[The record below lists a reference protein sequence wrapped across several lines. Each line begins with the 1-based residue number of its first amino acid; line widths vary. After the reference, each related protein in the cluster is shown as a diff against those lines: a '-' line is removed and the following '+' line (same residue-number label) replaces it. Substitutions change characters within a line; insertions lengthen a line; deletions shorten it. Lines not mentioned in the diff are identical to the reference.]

1 MESPGASISAW
12 RRLLRS
18 RGDGLIDRYTLPE
31 MAGIWSEEN
40 RLAKWLEVELA
51 VVHALAGT
59 GAVPSEA
66 AQRIRGSARFDVED
80 VRAREEVTRHDTLSF
95 VECVCSGLGED
106 SRYFHMGL
114 TSSDIVDTALALQ
127 IREANGLIVSEL
139 EGLRKAV
146 AARAR
151 EHADTLMIGRT
162 HGIHAEPITF
172 GLKLA
177 VWYRELGRAMV
188 RIEAA
193 SREVCVGKISGSVG
207 TYSHLSP
214 AVEDAALKALGLGT
228 ERPATQIVQRDRHA
242 AYMASLALAAA
253 TLEKMSV
260 EIRHLQR
267 TEVGEASEPF
277 GTGQKG
283 SSSMPHKRNP
293 ITLERVSG
301 LARLLRSYAM
311 AAMENVALWHERD
324 ISQSSVERVIFPDS
338 TILLHYMTR
347 KMRDV
352 MENLEVDTDRM
363 RSNLDLTRGLIY
375 SQRLMLSLMDAG
387 WERTR
392 AYEKSQQLAKSALAA
407 AADFRD
413 LAADDREVIEAL
425 GPKRID
431 EIFDPAFYVRY
442 AGTILKETGII

>member
-1 MESPGASISAW
+1 M
-12 RRLLRS
+12 
-18 RGDGLIDRYTLPE
+18 IDRYTLPE
-31 MAGIWSEEN
+31 MAGTWSEEN
-40 RLAKWLEVELA
+40 KFAKWLEVELA
-51 VVHALAGT
+51 VVDGLAAT
-59 GAVPSEA
+59 GAVPREA
-66 AQRIRGSARFDVED
+66 AERMREKARFDVED
-80 VRAREEVTRHDTLSF
+80 VKVREEITRHDTLSF
-95 VECVCSGLGED
+95 VECVCSSLGED

-114 TSSDIVDTALALQ
+114 TSSDVVDTALALQ
-127 IREANGLIVSEL
+127 IREANELIMSEL
-139 EGLRKAV
+139 DKLRESV

-151 EHADTLMIGRT
+151 EYKDTLMIGRT

-177 VWYRELGRAMV
+177 VWYMELGRALA
-188 RIEAA
+188 RIERA
-193 SREVCVGKISGSVG
+193 SEDVYVGKISGSVG

-214 AVEDAALKALGLGT
+214 EVEDVALKALGLEP

-242 AYMASLALAAA
+242 AYLASLALAAA

-267 TEVGEASEPF
+267 TEVGEAREPF
-277 GTGQKG
+277 GAGQRG

-293 ITLERVSG
+293 IISERVSG
-301 LARLLRSYAM
+301 LARLIRSYAV
-311 AAMENVALWHERD
+311 AAIEDVALWHERD

-338 TILLHYMTR
+338 TILLHYMTS
-347 KMRDV
+347 KMRNV
-352 MENLEVDTDRM
+352 MENLDVDTDRM

-375 SQRLMLSLMDAG
+375 SQRLMLSLTDAG

-442 AGTILKETGII
+442 AETILRETGII

>member
-1 MESPGASISAW
+1 MIA
-12 RRLLRS
+12 
-18 RGDGLIDRYTLPE
+18 RYTLPE
-31 MAGIWSEEN
+31 MAEVWSEDSKFA
-40 RLAKWLEVELA
+40 RWLDVELA
-51 VVHALAGT
+51 VVDALAQKGT
-59 GAVPSEA
+59 VPADAAKRIGRNARVDAVE
-66 AQRIRGSARFDVED
+66 
-80 VRAREEVTRHDTLSF
+80 VRAREEVTRHDTLAF
-95 VECVCSGLGED
+95 VETVCESLGDD

-114 TSSDIVDTALALQ
+114 TSSDVVDTALALQ
-127 IREANGLIVSEL
+127 IRDATGIILEEL
-139 EGLRKAV
+139 RGLREAV
-146 AARAR
+146 RALGR
-151 EHADTLMIGRT
+151 DHRSTLMIGRT

-177 VWYRELGRAMV
+177 VWYMELGRAAS

-193 SREVCVGKISGSVG
+193 SEELRVGKISGSVG

-214 AVEDAALKALGLGT
+214 EVEEAALKALGLAA

-242 AYMASLALAAA
+242 AYLTALALTASS
-253 TLEKMSV
+253 LEKMSV
-260 EIRHLQR
+260 ELRHLQR
-267 TEVGEASEPF
+267 TEVDEAREPF
-277 GTGQKG
+277 GAGQKG

-301 LARLLRSYAM
+301 LARLLRGYAL

-338 TILLHYMTR
+338 TVLLHYMLR

-352 MENLEVDTDRM
+352 VENLDVDVDRM

-375 SQRLMLSLMDAG
+375 SQRLMLTLMDAG

-392 AYEKSQQLAKSALAA
+392 AYEKSQQLAASALAA

-413 LAADDREVIEAL
+413 LAAEDRDIIEAL
-425 GPKRID
+425 GPDRID
-431 EIFDPAFYVRY
+431 EIFDPTFYVRY
-442 AGTILKETGII
+442 AESILKQTGI